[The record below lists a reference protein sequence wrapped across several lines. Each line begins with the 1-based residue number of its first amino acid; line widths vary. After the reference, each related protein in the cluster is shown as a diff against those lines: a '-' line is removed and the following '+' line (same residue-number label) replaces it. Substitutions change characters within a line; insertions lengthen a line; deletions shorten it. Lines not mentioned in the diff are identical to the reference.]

1 MPILRI
7 ARWEKP
13 KCDGGR
19 PITHYIIQKKDK
31 FGGWF
36 DALITDDNEKS

>member
-1 MPILRI
+1 LR
-7 ARWEKP
+7 WTKP
-13 KCDGGR
+13 ADDGGR

-36 DALITDDNEKS
+36 DALITDDTNCEAK